1 MSSPE
6 GDRGGACTTSRVSQF
21 VDDACLKQVTLDDAE
36 ETKALREDS
45 VGTTDPRV
53 VLACRRSYPL
63 SAVGALRLAL
73 LATSLLS
80 LACLASAGTG
90 DYDVLDLPLAE
101 RVRLHIFA
109 CVFSFLL
116 MAALALADIS
126 SLVLPCNWVLVDTVS
141 CGACGLL
148 HVVSSSLLLHSGH
161 MYSQSPLVAE
171 RSGSLFAVAGVL
183 GLACALLLLGLA
195 GVRWCQPSGRL
206 WGTPA
211 TDIMMAPMAA
221 S

>member
-73 LATSLLS
+73 LVSAPRSLSARSVGVFGVANTVQSGLIR
-80 LACLASAGTG
+80 ASVGTEKRG
-90 DYDVLDLPLAE
+90 
-101 RVRLHIFA
+101 R
-109 CVFSFLL
+109 
-116 MAALALADIS
+116 
-126 SLVLPCNWVLVDTVS
+126 T
-141 CGACGLL
+141 
-148 HVVSSSLLLHSGH
+148 VVSTKSVRNL
-161 MYSQSPLVAE
+161 PKLV
-171 RSGSLFAVAGVL
+171 RVGS
-183 GLACALLLLGLA
+183 
-195 GVRWCQPSGRL
+195 
-206 WGTPA
+206 
-211 TDIMMAPMAA
+211 
-221 S
+221 